1 MGCARLEYFSPPCWN
16 KLMCKISSCRD
27 WSKWG
32 EYHVAV
38 SAVFSE
44 GSWLV
49 CTEWVHTM
57 EMSHWETQGSSV
69 RSDEKRALFRV
80 KNNIDFL
87 LPPLFSLSV
96 LCPHPPPQLT
106 QKENSWVN
114 TFYANQILLM
124 WSHLL
129 IICITIGG
137 SELVILIFS
146 RN

>member
-1 MGCARLEYFSPPCWN
+1 MGCARPEYFSPPCWN

-27 WSKWG
+27 WSKRG

-69 RSDEKRALFRV
+69 RCYEKRALFRE
-80 KNNIDFL
+80 KKQHRFPSSL
-87 LPPLFSLSV
+87 SLFSLCAMSSF
-96 LCPHPPPQLT
+96 PPQLT